1 EMGGSNYD
9 KNTGFLNMNG
19 YAVHLDFQIRINDQP
34 TDPMKFFKKN
44 DDPGLSSGGSP
55 IMTND
60 KRQKVLAEA
69 KKWLGQGKVRYVL
82 GDRNPP
88 GGTSDCSGFTQYVFR
103 TSIGVQ
109 LGDWTG
115 AQVGQG
121 KQVPDINHAQP
132 GDLIFYE
139 NPGHVAIYMGN
150 QKMIHIGDNKGVQIT
165 GLNYTARG
173 QHMTQIRNVID

>member
-1 EMGGSNYD
+1 D
-9 KNTGFLNMNG
+9 TGFLNMNG

-44 DDPGLSSGGSP
+44 DDPGLSSGGAP
-55 IMTND
+55 TMTNA
-60 KRQKVLAEA
+60 KRQKVLEEA
-69 KKWLGQGKVRYVL
+69 KKWVGQGKVSYVS
-82 GDRNPP
+82 GARNPAA
-88 GGTSDCSGFTQYVFR
+88 GSADCSGFTQYVFK

-115 AQVGQG
+115 AQIGQG
-121 KQVPDINHAQP
+121 KQVPDIGRAQP

-139 NPGHVAIYMGN
+139 NPNHVSIYLGN

-173 QHMTQIRNVID
+173 QHMSQIRNVID